1 MINEGRITREFVAH
15 GRVEDCPVIDTHA
28 HFGPYQAIYFPRH
41 HPDSVI
47 DTMKRCGIPWMLMSG
62 HQALVGT
69 TRGNAEIA
77 ALVAEYP
84 DHFRGWWVLN
94 PNYPER
100 LQAEVDGFEALNER
114 ASSQPTDGSNEPVG
128 RAFSLPPFI
137 GFKLHPNMHGASL
150 SDDEYTPAFEY
161 ADAHDLPILSHT
173 WQGAGTAS
181 YREVAVVAE
190 KYPNIRFLM
199 GHAGYGDWE
208 ESAKVA
214 RDHEHVYLELTAAYS
229 VRGALEI
236 MCEFAGSRKITFGTD
251 HPWFDPH
258 YGIGCIL
265 SAYIT
270 DEDRRNI
277 FYRNARRIFGLPLE
291 GIGAPGDSD

>member
-1 MINEGRITREFVAH
+1 VINEGRITREFVAH
-15 GRVEDCPVIDTHA
+15 GRVADCPVIDTHA

-41 HPDSVI
+41 RPERVL
-47 DTMKRCGIPWMLMSG
+47 DTMDRCGIPWMLISG
-62 HQALVGT
+62 HQALVDT
-69 TRGNAEIA
+69 RRGNAEIA
-77 ALVAEYP
+77 ALVTQHP
-84 DHFRGWWVLN
+84 DRFRGWWVLN

-100 LQAEVDGFEALNER
+100 MAAELDGFEAQQRILGGA
-114 ASSQPTDGSNEPVG
+114 ASPP
-128 RAFSLPPFI
+128 AFV
-137 GFKLHPNMHGASL
+137 GFKLHPNQQGTPL
-150 SDDEYTPAFEY
+150 TDDSYTPAFEY
-161 ADAHDLPILSHT
+161 ADARGLPMLSHT
-173 WQGAGTAS
+173 WQGRGMSS
-181 YREVAVVAE
+181 YREVEAVAE

-265 SAYIT
+265 SAYMT

-277 FYRNARRIFGLPLE
+277 LYRNAQRLFDLPLD
-291 GIGAPGDSD
+291 GVQAQGDDQ

>member
-15 GRVEDCPVIDTHA
+15 GRVDDCPVIDTHA

-41 HPDSVI
+41 RPERVLDSM
-47 DTMKRCGIPWMLMSG
+47 DRCGVQWMLTSG
-62 HQALVGT
+62 HQALVDT
-69 TRGNAEIA
+69 ERGNAEIA
-77 ALVAEYP
+77 ALVAEHP
-84 DHFRGWWVLN
+84 DRFRGWWVLN

-100 LQAEVDGFEALNER
+100 MQAELDAFEGVNVAQ
-114 ASSQPTDGSNEPVG
+114 ASSL
-128 RAFSLPPFI
+128 RAFV
-137 GFKLHPNMHGASL
+137 GFKLHPNQQGTPLTHESYA
-150 SDDEYTPAFEY
+150 PAFEY
-161 ADAHDLPILSHT
+161 ADARGLPILSHT
-173 WQGAGTAS
+173 WAGAGMSS
-181 YREVAVVAE
+181 YREVAAIAE
-190 KYPNIRFLM
+190 KYPNVRFLM

-229 VRGALEI
+229 VRGSLEI
-236 MCEFAGSRKITFGTD
+236 MCEYAGSRKITFGTD

-265 SAYIT
+265 SAYMT

-277 FYRNARRIFGLPLE
+277 LYRNAQRLFGLPLDGVKPAADE
-291 GIGAPGDSD
+291 E

>member
-1 MINEGRITREFVAH
+1 MINEGRITREFVRH

-28 HFGPYQAIYFPRH
+28 HFGPYQAIYFPRRS
-41 HPDSVI
+41 PERVL
-47 DTMKRCGIPWMLMSG
+47 DTMRRCGMRWMLISG
-62 HQALVGT
+62 HQALVDT
-69 TRGNAEIA
+69 ERGNAQVA
-77 ALVAEYP
+77 ALVAAHP
-84 DHFRGWWVLN
+84 DRLRGWWVLN

-100 LQAEVDGFEALNER
+100 MQAEIDGFEAQQSMVGGEGESHVGQ
-114 ASSQPTDGSNEPVG
+114 ASGLP
-128 RAFSLPPFI
+128 AFV
-137 GFKLHPNMHGASL
+137 GFKFHPNQHGTPL
-150 SDDEYTPAFEY
+150 TDEAYTPAYEY
-161 ADAHDLPILSHT
+161 ANARGLPILSHT
-173 WQGAGTAS
+173 WAGAGMSS
-181 YREVAVVAE
+181 YREVAAVAE
-190 KYPNIRFLM
+190 KYPRIRLLM

-229 VRGALEI
+229 VRGSLEI

-265 SAYIT
+265 SARIT

-277 FYRNARRIFGLPLE
+277 LYRNAQRIFGLPVEL
-291 GIGAPGDSD
+291 GDGG

>member
-15 GRVEDCPVIDTHA
+15 GRVDDCPVIDTHA

-41 HPDSVI
+41 RPARVL
-47 DTMKRCGIPWMLMSG
+47 DTMDRCGVRWMLTSG
-62 HQALVGT
+62 HMALVDT
-69 TRGNAEIA
+69 ERGNAEIA

-84 DHFRGWWVLN
+84 DRIRGWWVLN

-100 LQAEVDGFEALNER
+100 MRAELDGFEAVE
-114 ASSQPTDGSNEPVG
+114 GFV
-128 RAFSLPPFI
+128 
-137 GFKLHPNMHGASL
+137 GFKLHPNMHGAPL
-150 SDDEYTPAFEY
+150 TDDAYAPAFEY
-161 ADAHDLPILSHT
+161 ADARGLPILSHT
-173 WQGAGTAS
+173 WAGAGMSS
-181 YREVAVVAE
+181 YREVATVAA
-190 KYPNIRFLM
+190 KYPKVRFLM

-229 VRGALEI
+229 VRGSLEI

-265 SAYIT
+265 SAYMT

-277 FYRNARRIFGLPLE
+277 LYRNAQRLFGLDVE
-291 GIGAPGDSD
+291 